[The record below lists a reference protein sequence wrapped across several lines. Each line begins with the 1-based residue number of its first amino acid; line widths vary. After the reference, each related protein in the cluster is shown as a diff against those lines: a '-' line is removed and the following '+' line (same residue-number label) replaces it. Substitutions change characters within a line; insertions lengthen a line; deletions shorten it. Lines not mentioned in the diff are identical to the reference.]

1 VASAVNANPVMDV
14 AAAGLTP
21 RSPVMTEGGTVE
33 IPLFARIT

>member
-1 VASAVNANPVMDV
+1 MKV

-21 RSPVMTEGGTVE
+21 MFPVTAEVGTVE